1 MDFKGV
7 KKVAFPQ
14 EKSIKPQHYIYL
26 MNVVV
31 GIFFFQ
37 CKAEQYMGFEE
48 RELLHTKFFI

>member
-26 MNVVV
+26 MNVIV
-31 GIFFFQ
+31 GIFFLP
-37 CKAEQYMGFEE
+37 M
-48 RELLHTKFFI
+48 